1 LFFHGDTSNVDYIH
15 LVFEP
20 PRILYIP

>member
-1 LFFHGDTSNVDYIH
+1 LFFHGDKSNVDYIH